1 MRKILNYRAAVK
13 LRVPDQGDGGFLP
26 EQAAF
31 FHDNTL
37 KPH

>member
-1 MRKILNYRAAVK
+1 MKKTLNYSAAVK

-31 FHDNTL
+31 FHANTL
-37 KPH
+37 KPN